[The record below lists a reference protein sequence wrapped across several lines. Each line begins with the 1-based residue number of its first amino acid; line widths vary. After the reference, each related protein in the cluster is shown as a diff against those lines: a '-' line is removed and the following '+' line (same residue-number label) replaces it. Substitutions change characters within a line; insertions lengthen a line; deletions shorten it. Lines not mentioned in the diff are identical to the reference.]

1 MTKAEYAKI
10 YRDYKGTELVN
21 GHRVR
26 TAMVSKDHPDM
37 PAEKKEGYGGTTHC
51 AIFLTDSKEHPKP
64 DAVPLDFSE
73 AS

>member
-1 MTKAEYAKI
+1 
-10 YRDYKGTELVN
+10 
-21 GHRVR
+21 
-26 TAMVSKDHPDM
+26 MVSKDHPDM